1 MIAKRW
7 ISFIIYPQ
15 QENVMHEIDITD
27 TQVTVL
33 FLEFLRILQEAWQP
47 WLYENIF
54 DFQWPRPQRWAC
66 TTNALP
72 SFN

>member
-1 MIAKRW
+1 
-7 ISFIIYPQ
+7 
-15 QENVMHEIDITD
+15 MHEIDITD